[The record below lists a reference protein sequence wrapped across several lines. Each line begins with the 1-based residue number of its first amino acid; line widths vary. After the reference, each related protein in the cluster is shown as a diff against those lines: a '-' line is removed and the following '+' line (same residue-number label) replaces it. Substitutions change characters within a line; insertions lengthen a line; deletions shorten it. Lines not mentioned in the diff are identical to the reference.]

1 MLSVNYVGGLTCM
14 LLESGGCFFHLCI
27 ISAQQ
32 MPDLGRPVLDISE
45 CVNEHLMLINHLLL
59 LLVPRR
65 GTGKGQREDL

>member
-14 LLESGGCFFHLCI
+14 LLESGGYFFHLCI

-45 CVNEHLMLINHLLL
+45 CVNEHLMLINHL
-59 LLVPRR
+59 
-65 GTGKGQREDL
+65 